1 MNPSSCNV
9 LVYGGGAVGAI
20 FGWRIAQ
27 QSHARVSVVCR
38 SNWNVV
44 SNHGYYLRTSTWG
57 NGRFKPRQVFQAGAI
72 AKLIDKHRFDYIVCS
87 NKVTDGYASALQDLH
102 PLVRPDTTLVSA
114 QNGMDVEVPLRKAF
128 PNNTVLS
135 AICNIGCGQVRPG
148 YIEQNAAIKR
158 PAFLIGV
165 HSPSSGGHRVDASRR
180 DALAAMDSKF
190 ATTQCINGE
199 RWRKLIFNSAW
210 NGTCAIT
217 GLNTRQLLE
226 YPGAAEVVIQ
236 LADEAYKV
244 GVASGI
250 DLDPRLPMKTIELA
264 QDSAPITPSTLQD
277 ARARRPMEL
286 SPIFGYLVEQAA
298 KVGTHVPYLTWI
310 YTLLRLRNSAYV
322 AEQAV
327 VEPLHRSFAAVEEL
341 SSTIVSSGM
350 SAEVM

>member
-1 MNPSSCNV
+1 MNPSTCNV

-27 QSHARVSVVCR
+27 QSNARVSVVCR
-38 SNWNVV
+38 SNWNSV

-57 NGRFKPRQVFQAGAI
+57 NGRFRPRQVFQAGAI
-72 AKLIDKHRFDYIVCS
+72 AKLTEHRFDYIVCS
-87 NKVTDGYASALQDLH
+87 NKVTDGYSTALQDLQ
-102 PLVRPDTTLVSA
+102 PLVRPDTALVSA

-135 AICNIGCGQVRPG
+135 AICNIGCEQVRPG
-148 YIEQNAAIKR
+148 YIEQTAAIKR

-165 HSPSSGGHRVDASRR
+165 HSPSNRGHNADASRR
-180 DALAAMDSKF
+180 DALTAMDSEF
-190 ATTQCINGE
+190 AATQCITGE

-250 DLDPRLPMKTIELA
+250 ELDPRLPMKTIELA
-264 QDSAPITPSTLQD
+264 QESAPITPSTLQD

-298 KVGTHVPYLTWI
+298 RVGTHVPYLTWI
-310 YTLLRLRNSAYV
+310 YTLLRLRNSACV

-327 VEPLHRSFAAVEEL
+327 VEPLQRRFAAVEEL
-341 SSTIVSSGM
+341 SSTIVSSEM